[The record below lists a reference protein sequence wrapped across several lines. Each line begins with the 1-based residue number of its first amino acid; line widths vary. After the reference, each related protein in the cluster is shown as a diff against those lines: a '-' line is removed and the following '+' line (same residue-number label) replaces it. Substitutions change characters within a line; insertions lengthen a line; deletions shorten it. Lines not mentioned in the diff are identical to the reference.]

1 MKIFKKT
8 LAMILCLLMLMS
20 IAPLSASAAV
30 VSGATGSGTKNDPF
44 IVDNFSEFKNALE
57 LKNGTY
63 YVKVVGTF
71 PETTITEFTDE
82 SVITVSA
89 NAKVYVEINT
99 EMNLICQE
107 KGKAEYPKA
116 LISVLGELSLSGS
129 GRIIFS
135 TKQLSNISVLS
146 STAVIKV
153 NADNAR
159 VTVNDFSILSLST
172 GSASV
177 VFVNKGVLET
187 EKVIFQNGGY
197 DAGAAVSVGENGKFI
212 CRSGRFIGDDYMDRV
227 QNNGG
232 GYDEIRRK
240 SNALSYADINDVVI
254 YAGAFSTLQY
264 VFDIQKVIQ
273 KNSVLLYDKIKDF
286 KFVIVDLSLI
296 DQTPSVGSGTVT
308 TMPVYIGDNQ
318 TFTFNTVMP
327 ESCLI
332 NAGYKLEKKVRHNSS
347 SDPTSSKESV
357 DTNST
362 NPVSISFKRTNENM
376 SSVLET
382 VTLYDPDGN
391 VVKTVVNTFHL
402 QPKVKPIEPIQVD
415 SIAITD
421 IDLPVANAT
430 PDKTATTESTF
441 RIGSM
446 AGIVWYRVENGTRE
460 AMGSDEKFEAG
471 KTYVCY
477 MQVFPNSGYL
487 FPSSK
492 SEFSVTINGETA
504 VIGGSYSNS
513 IAYVEMEFIASCE
526 THSFDGSVC
535 AACGYDASEDCGCKC
550 HQGGIAGFFF
560 KIVLFFQKLFG
571 QNKVCAC
578 GMNH

>member
-1 MKIFKKT
+1 MKIFKKS
-8 LAMILCLLMLMS
+8 LAILLCLIMAVGIM
-20 IAPLSASAAV
+20 PLSANAAV

-107 KGKAEYPKA
+107 KGRAEYPKA

-135 TKQLSNISVLS
+135 TKQLSNIGLLS
-146 STAVIKV
+146 TTAVIKV

-187 EKVIFQNGGY
+187 EKVIFQNAGH

-212 CRSGRFIGDDYMDRV
+212 CRSGRFVGDEYTDWIE
-227 QNNGG
+227 NNGG
-232 GYDEIRRK
+232 GYDKITRK
-240 SNALSYADINDVVI
+240 SYALTYADINDVVI
-254 YAGAFSTLQY
+254 YSGAFSMLQY

-273 KNSVLLYDKIKDF
+273 KNSVLLYDRIKDF
-286 KFVIVDLSLI
+286 KYVIVDLSLI
-296 DQTPSVGSGTVT
+296 DQTPSVGSGTGK
-308 TMPVYIGDNQ
+308 TMSVYIGDNQ

-332 NAGYKLEKKVRHNSS
+332 NAGYKLEKKVSHNPSL
-347 SDPTSSKESV
+347 DPTSSKESV
-357 DTNST
+357 NTNSK
-362 NPVSISFKRTNENM
+362 NPVSISFKRTNDKM
-376 SSVLET
+376 SSVIET
-382 VTLYDPDGN
+382 VTLYDPYGN
-391 VVKTVVNTFHL
+391 VVKKVENIFHL
-402 QPKVKPIEPIQVD
+402 QPKVKPIEPIQVN

-492 SEFSVTINGETA
+492 SEVNKRIVRTVNNINKTYGKQKQNCCP
-504 VIGGSYSNS
+504 SYNHSEKRRTLRPIFLRKVRYHLFPRHAGNHCCRQIKNHL
-513 IAYVEMEFIASCE
+513 IA
-526 THSFDGSVC
+526 
-535 AACGYDASEDCGCKC
+535 
-550 HQGGIAGFFF
+550 
-560 KIVLFFQKLFG
+560 
-571 QNKVCAC
+571 
-578 GMNH
+578 

>member
-8 LAMILCLLMLMS
+8 LAMLLCLLMFMS

-30 VSGATGSGTKNDPF
+30 VSGATGSGTQNDPF

-63 YVKVVGTF
+63 YVKVVGAF

-89 NAKVYVEINT
+89 NSKVYVEINT

-135 TKQLSNISVLS
+135 TKKLSNITVLS

-159 VTVNDFSILSLST
+159 VTVNEFNILSLST

-187 EKVIFQNGGY
+187 EKVNFKNGGH

-212 CRSGRFIGDDYMDRV
+212 CRSGRFIGDEYMDRV

-240 SNALSYADINDVVI
+240 SDALRYADINDVVI
-254 YAGAFSTLQY
+254 YAGAFSTLSY
-264 VFDIQKVIQ
+264 VYEIKEVIQ

-296 DQTPSVGSGTVT
+296 DQTPSVGSGTVK
-308 TMPVYIGDNQ
+308 TMSVYIGDNQ

-391 VVKTVVNTFHL
+391 VVKTVVHTFHL

-460 AMGSDEKFEAG
+460 AMGSHEKFEAG

-526 THSFDGSVC
+526 THNFDGSVC
-535 AACGYDASEDCGCKC
+535 TACGYDASEDCGCKC
-550 HQGGIAGFFF
+550 HQGGIAGFFY

-571 QNKVCAC
+571 QNKVCVC

>member
-8 LAMILCLLMLMS
+8 LAMLLCLLMLMS

-135 TKQLSNISVLS
+135 TKKLSNITVLS

-159 VTVNDFSILSLST
+159 VTVNEFSILSLST

-187 EKVIFQNGGY
+187 EKVIFQNGGL

-254 YAGAFSTLQY
+254 YAGAFSTLSS
-264 VFDIQKVIQ
+264 VFEIKEVIQ
-273 KNSVLLYDKIKDF
+273 KNSVLLYDKINNF

-357 DTNST
+357 DTNSM

-446 AGIVWYRVENGTRE
+446 AGIVWYRVENGTRK

-526 THSFDGSVC
+526 THNFDGSVC
-535 AACGYDASEDCGCKC
+535 TACGYDASEDCGCKC

>member
-20 IAPLSASAAV
+20 IAPLSVNAAV

-135 TKQLSNISVLS
+135 TKKLSNITVLS

-159 VTVNDFSILSLST
+159 VTVNEFSILSLST

-187 EKVIFQNGGY
+187 EKVIFQNGGL

-254 YAGAFSTLQY
+254 YAGAFSTLSS
-264 VFDIQKVIQ
+264 VFEIKEVIQ

-460 AMGSDEKFEAG
+460 AMGNSEKFEAG

-504 VIGGSYSNS
+504 VIGESYSNS
-513 IAYVEMEFIASCE
+513 MAYVEMEFIASCE

-535 AACGYDASEDCGCKC
+535 TACGYDASEDCGCKC

-571 QNKVCAC
+571 NNLVCVC
-578 GMNH
+578 GKKH

>member
-1 MKIFKKT
+1 MNCHSAVAVELFSQQKK
-8 LAMILCLLMLMS
+8 
-20 IAPLSASAAV
+20 
-30 VSGATGSGTKNDPF
+30 
-44 IVDNFSEFKNALE
+44 
-57 LKNGTY
+57 
-63 YVKVVGTF
+63 
-71 PETTITEFTDE
+71 
-82 SVITVSA
+82 
-89 NAKVYVEINT
+89 
-99 EMNLICQE
+99 
-107 KGKAEYPKA
+107 
-116 LISVLGELSLSGS
+116 
-129 GRIIFS
+129 
-135 TKQLSNISVLS
+135 LSNITVLS

-159 VTVNDFSILSLST
+159 VTVNEFSILSLST

-187 EKVIFQNGGY
+187 EKVIFQNGGL

-212 CRSGRFIGDDYMDRV
+212 CRSGRFIGDEYMDRV

-254 YAGAFSTLQY
+254 YAGAFSTLSY
-264 VFDIQKVIQ
+264 LYEIKEVIP

-526 THSFDGSVC
+526 THNFDGSVC
-535 AACGYDASEDCGCKC
+535 TACGYDASEDCGCKC

>member
-20 IAPLSASAAV
+20 IAPLLASAAV

-89 NAKVYVEINT
+89 NSKVYVEINT

-135 TKQLSNISVLS
+135 TKKLSNITVLS

-187 EKVIFQNGGY
+187 EKVIFQNGGL

-254 YAGAFSTLQY
+254 YAGAFSTLSS
-264 VFDIQKVIQ
+264 VFEIKEVIQ
-273 KNSVLLYDKIKDF
+273 KNSVLLYDKINNF

-382 VTLYDPDGN
+382 VTLYDPDGD

-446 AGIVWYRVENGTRE
+446 AGIVWYRVENGTRK

-535 AACGYDASEDCGCKC
+535 TACGYDASEDCGCKC

-571 QNKVCAC
+571 QNKVCVC

>member
-8 LAMILCLLMLMS
+8 LAMLLCLIMLMG

-89 NAKVYVEINT
+89 NAKIYVEINT

-107 KGKAEYPKA
+107 KNKAEYPAA

-135 TKQLSNISVLS
+135 TKQLSNIGVLS
-146 STAVIKV
+146 TTAVIKV

-177 VFVNKGVLET
+177 VHVNKGVLET
-187 EKVIFQNGGY
+187 EKVIFQNAGF

-212 CRSGRFIGDDYMDRV
+212 CRSGRFVGDEYTDWIE
-227 QNNGG
+227 NNGG
-232 GYDEIRRK
+232 GYDKITRK
-240 SNALSYADINDVVI
+240 SDALSYADINDVVI
-254 YAGAFSTLQY
+254 YAGAFSTLSY
-264 VFDIQKVIQ
+264 VYEIKEVIQ
-273 KNSVLLYDKIKDF
+273 KNSVLLYDKINDF

-296 DQTPSVGSGTVT
+296 DQTPSIGSGTVT

-332 NAGYKLEKKVRHNSS
+332 NAGYKLEKKVRHSPS
-347 SDPTSSKESV
+347 LDPTSSKESV
-357 DTNST
+357 NTNSM

-382 VTLYDPDGN
+382 VTLYDPYGN

-526 THSFDGSVC
+526 THNFDGSVC
-535 AACGYDASEDCGCKC
+535 TACGYDASEDCGCKC

>member
-20 IAPLSASAAV
+20 IVPLSASAAV

-99 EMNLICQE
+99 EMNLVCQE

-129 GRIIFS
+129 GRIVFS
-135 TKQLSNISVLS
+135 TKKLSNISVLS
-146 STAVIKV
+146 TTAVIKV

-187 EKVIFQNGGY
+187 EKVIFQNGGL

-212 CRSGRFIGDDYMDRV
+212 CRSGRFIGDKYTDWV

-232 GYDEIRRK
+232 GYDEITRK

-254 YAGAFSTLQY
+254 YAGAFSTLSY
-264 VFDIQKVIQ
+264 VYEIKEVIQ
-273 KNSVLLYDKIKDF
+273 KNSVLLYDKINDF

-327 ESCLI
+327 EICLI

-526 THSFDGSVC
+526 THNFDGSVC
-535 AACGYDASEDCGCKC
+535 TACGYDASEDCGCKC
-550 HQGGIAGFFF
+550 HQGGIAGFFY

>member
-135 TKQLSNISVLS
+135 TKKLSNITVLS

-187 EKVIFQNGGY
+187 EKVIFQNGGL

-212 CRSGRFIGDDYMDRV
+212 CRSGRFIGDEYMDRV

-254 YAGAFSTLQY
+254 YAGAFSTLSS
-264 VFDIQKVIQ
+264 VFEIKEVIQ
-273 KNSVLLYDKIKDF
+273 KNSVLLYDKINNF

-347 SDPTSSKESV
+347 SDPTSSKESK

-446 AGIVWYRVENGTRE
+446 AGIVWYRVENGTRK

-526 THSFDGSVC
+526 THNFDGSVC
-535 AACGYDASEDCGCKC
+535 TACGYDASEDCGCKC